1 MSFQVSAIH
10 AQWRDSVIFETANNT
25 FRRNV
30 NPKRTNE
37 GVYFYYGHK
46 LVLKWNNWGEV
57 TMIKS
62 ADGVFRYDNFSMKFG
77 DNERKLVQVYVPVKE
92 PVAEPIK
99 EPIDE
104 PVAEPIKEPID
115 EPVDEPIKEPVAE
128 PVDEPI
134 KEPVAEPVDEP
145 VAEPVD
151 DPVAEPVAEP
161 VKEPVAVPVKEPV
174 QVLMPA
180 FEPMP
185 MESFNSVFQS
195 LDTHDEPLIMPDTTK
210 FSRRKPK
217 PNVMNN

>member
-92 PVAEPIK
+92 PVA
-99 EPIDE
+99 
-104 PVAEPIKEPID
+104 V
-115 EPVDEPIKEPVAE
+115 
-128 PVDEPI
+128 
-134 KEPVAEPVDEP
+134 
-145 VAEPVD
+145 
-151 DPVAEPVAEP
+151 
-161 VKEPVAVPVKEPV
+161 PVAVPVKEPV

-185 MESFNSVFQS
+185 MESFNSAFQS

>member
-92 PVAEPIK
+92 PVAV
-99 EPIDE
+99 
-104 PVAEPIKEPID
+104 PVA
-115 EPVDEPIKEPVAE
+115 EPVAE

-185 MESFNSVFQS
+185 MESFNSAFQS